1 MKKFISISLCF
12 IVAISIFPIVSFA
25 DESASVIE
33 QYNEIVSKYDN
44 DKSFVDEITIDTQ
57 ISLIDDTA
65 MVSIDSLCESISA
78 DYTNDTVCKTGYSTI
93 TYDECKIW
101 YDDKSGL
108 IDIQTPDDDKIVVL
122 DEVPYQ
128 ENDTT
133 MVPLEQFADALG
145 YDTYEEDGNYLL
157 TRPYQ
162 TCRLLVSS
170 SKKSIDNRNAVDSI
184 YDKEN
189 KISIFQYKNET
200 DTIKAKEYYKNLG
213 YTVDTDEIVS
223 ISDKDKYDIDA
234 LDLDVVDEHNSPNS
248 SEAVHID
255 DMNEYLGT
263 KNLNDVLVAVVDT
276 GVCSTHPALKD
287 RIICSDVNFSSSE
300 QENSEDD
307 QGHGTHVTGIILDNS
322 LNNVKV
328 MAVKALSGNGSG
340 TDYQIYCA
348 MKYAAENGAKVINM
362 SLGKRGAPTA
372 ITEELVDDLWSQ
384 GVSVVVSAGNSGAPT
399 KYYSPA
405 QIEKCITVSATNNTK
420 NYQVLGFPN
429 FGKPVDCFVPG
440 YNINSTYLKN
450 SYAVLSGTSM
460 AAPLCSAIVGM
471 MYSYDNDY
479 SAEYVHDKIR
489 ESCVPFEDGKFSYD
503 EGWKT
508 GFLDCRE
515 LFDYDC
521 TPMPKASVE
530 SCNYENEFEVT
541 LSCEDNN
548 AKIYYTTDGTR
559 PSNLNSELYTSP
571 IKITKTTMLRAIA
584 YSNEKL
590 PSFVSRYDYKNYFRS
605 SEGMFTID
613 GDGTIIG
620 FKNPNNEN
628 ITELHIP
635 EKINDITVTALGPLL
650 FFQNMNIR
658 YVYLPKTCTTIYGS
672 FIMCQNLRKVYG
684 DNITTLSSN
693 AFYYCNNLI
702 SVDSENIEFLG
713 NNAFQECSSL
723 TSFSNSKLK
732 EIYTEAFYNCKSLSF
747 VNLPNVKTVYDGA
760 FKNCYSLE
768 QINMDNI
775 ETIGNEGFN
784 RTNLSEIN
792 MPKLKE
798 AGVDAFCGCYNLKKA
813 ELETLENLPDSF
825 YNCTALNYLNI
836 PKVKNA
842 DKLICNSLTELN
854 APLLES
860 INVLSSSNM
869 KYLSLPNLKQVGRY
883 INCSKLIYAYLPNLE
898 QCTNTSSSNELFS
911 NCFELKEIYLPKLT
925 TSVCPI
931 YDVTSSTFW
940 NKTKIK
946 RINIPNFTSTNTKL
960 IGKDFTFNINDI
972 TNDNDMLIA
981 DVTGINID
989 YTWYYSATGNDNSY
1003 TMTDIKSPQFVP
1015 SEDGYYILKVYQNI
1029 DNDYIDKSILTSVPI
1044 HYEKNTNNEYSN
1056 INIKSK
1062 CNFYVEYDNTR
1073 INATYNGFEYIFNS
1087 NIKNGTKV
1095 TLNSLDDSFDNW
1107 INGNNRVV
1115 SNNKNYVFDVS
1126 SDTSI
1131 IGKSK
1136 KQGMVSFYSNDNMV
1150 YSNSYNAFAND
1161 DYPEIPV
1168 MYRHRFEKWD
1178 KTVEQI
1184 NDAITKGQSIS
1195 VIAIYSK
1202 ITNYLYAGV
1211 HGGKIEGCNNDYELF
1226 NEFSL
1231 ISVVADK
1238 KELPFLYWIDDT
1250 GNIVS
1255 YEENYQFYI
1264 TRDLELTAV
1273 YGYEKITPS
1282 VIARMVGYSSYD
1294 GKITFVSEYWV
1305 PEDCEV
1311 LEHGIIL
1318 TKDNTLTNDTFVI
1331 GGENVLKGTSTQNT
1345 NSGTYILTKKNVQ
1358 NADNWRSRCYV
1369 IYKSKS
1375 GKVYTKY
1382 SNI

>member
-1 MKKFISISLCF
+1 MKKIVSIILSVVISISL
-12 IVAISIFPIVSFA
+12 FPIISYA
-25 DESASVIE
+25 NDNESVIK
-33 QYNEIVSKYDN
+33 QYNEMIKNYDN
-44 DKSFVDEITIDTQ
+44 EKSFVEEIDVDSEILLVNQ
-57 ISLIDDTA
+57 TA
-65 MVSIDSLCESISA
+65 MVSLDTLCESIGAS
-78 DYTNDTVCKTGYSTI
+78 YTNETVSKTGYSTI
-93 TYDECKIW
+93 TYDDRKIW
-101 YDDKSGL
+101 YDEKSGL
-108 IDIQTPDDDKIVVL
+108 IDIQTPDEDNIIVL

-128 ENDTT
+128 ENETT
-133 MVPLEQFADALG
+133 MVPLEQFADAMG
-145 YDTYEEDGNYLL
+145 YGVFEENDDYIL

-162 TCRLLVSS
+162 TCRLLVST
-170 SKKSIDNRNAVDSI
+170 KNDLKIDNAVNKVYDSKNDI
-184 YDKEN
+184 E
-189 KISIFQYKNET
+189 IIQFENET
-200 DTIKAKEYYKNLG
+200 DTINAKEKLEKQN
-213 YTVDTDEIVS
+213 YTVDTDEIIS
-223 ISDKDKYDIDA
+223 TSDKEKYDIDA

-263 KNLNDVLVAVVDT
+263 KRLNDVLVAVVDT

-300 QENSEDD
+300 QNNSEDD

-322 LNNVKV
+322 LSNVKV
-328 MAVKALSGNGSG
+328 MAVKALSGEGSG

-362 SLGKRGAPTA
+362 SLGKRGTPTT
-372 ITEELVDDLWSQ
+372 ITEELVDELWNK

-405 QIEKCITVSATNNTK
+405 QIEKCVTVSATNNTK

-471 MYSYDNDY
+471 MYSYNNNY
-479 SAEYVHDKIR
+479 SAEYVHNKIR
-489 ESCVPFEDGKFSYD
+489 ESCVPFEDGRFSYD

-508 GFLDCRE
+508 GFLDCRG
-515 LFDYDC
+515 LFEYNC
-521 TPMPKASVE
+521 TPMPTASVE

-541 LSCEDNN
+541 LSCEDKN

-559 PSNLNSELYTSP
+559 PSNLNSELYTAP

-584 YSNEKL
+584 YSDEKL
-590 PSFVSRYDYKNYFRS
+590 PSFVCRYDYKNYFRS

-613 GDGTIIG
+613 GDGIIIG

-635 EKINDITVTALGPLL
+635 EKIDGITVTALGPLL

-713 NNAFQECSSL
+713 NNAFQECTSL
-723 TSFSNSKLK
+723 ASFSNNKLE
-732 EIYTEAFYNCKSLSF
+732 EIYAEAFYNCKSLSY
-747 VNLPNVKTVYDGA
+747 VNLPNVKNVYDGA

-768 QINMDNI
+768 QINMNKI
-775 ETIGNEGFN
+775 ETIGKEGFR
-784 RTNLSEIN
+784 RTLLSEIN
-792 MPKLKE
+792 MPKLQE
-798 AGVDAFCGCYNLKKA
+798 VGVDAFNGCYNLEKA
-813 ELETLENLPDSF
+813 DLEALENLPDSF
-825 YNCTALNYLNI
+825 YNCTALNSLNI

-842 DKLICNSLTELN
+842 DIIICNSLTELN

-860 INVLSSSNM
+860 INVLTSNKM
-869 KYLSLPNLKQVGRY
+869 KYLNLPNLKEVGRY
-883 INCSKLIYAYLPNLE
+883 INCSKLIYAYLPSLE
-898 QCTNTSSSNELFS
+898 KCTNTSTSNELFS
-911 NCFELKEIYLPKLT
+911 NCFELEEIYLPKLT
-925 TSVCPI
+925 SSVCPI

-946 RINIPNFTSTNTKL
+946 RINIPKFTSKSTKL
-960 IGKDFTFNINDI
+960 VGKDLLFKIKNI
-972 TNDNDMLIA
+972 TSDNDMLIA

-989 YTWYYSATGNDNSY
+989 YTWYYSATGNDSSY
-1003 TMTDIKSPQFVP
+1003 IQTNVKTSQFVP
-1015 SEDGYYILKVYQNI
+1015 SKNGYYILKAYQNI
-1029 DNDYIDKSILTSVPI
+1029 DNDYIDKSILTSEPI
-1044 HYEKNTNNEYSN
+1044 YYEKSTNGEYSN
-1056 INIKSK
+1056 IGIKSD
-1062 CNFYVEYDNTR
+1062 CNFYVEYNDTK
-1073 INATYNGFEYIFNS
+1073 IDATYDGFEYIFTS

-1095 TLNSLDDSFDNW
+1095 TLKSLNSSFDNW
-1107 INGNNRVV
+1107 INDNNRVI
-1115 SNNKNYVFDVS
+1115 SENESYVFCVS

-1131 IGKSK
+1131 VGKSK
-1136 KQGMVSFYSNDNMV
+1136 KQGVVSFYSSGNMIC
-1150 YSNSYNAFAND
+1150 SNSYETFKAD
-1161 DYPEIPV
+1161 DYPEVPA
-1168 MYRHRFEKWD
+1168 MYRHKFEKWD
-1178 KTVEQI
+1178 KTVEEI

-1195 VIAIYSK
+1195 VNAIYSK
-1202 ITNYLYAGV
+1202 IINYLYAGV
-1211 HGGKIEGCNNDYELF
+1211 YGGKIKGCNNKYELF
-1226 NEFSL
+1226 NELSL
-1231 ISVVADK
+1231 VSVIADK
-1238 KELPFLYWIDDT
+1238 NELPFLYWIDNT

-1282 VIARMVGYSSYD
+1282 VISRMVGNNLSD
-1294 GKITFVSEYWV
+1294 DKITFVSEYWV

-1318 TKDNTLTNDTFVI
+1318 TTDNSLNSDTFVL

-1358 NADNWRSRCYV
+1358 ITDNWRGRCYV
-1369 IYKSKS
+1369 IYKSKL
-1375 GKVYTKY
+1375 GKIYTKY